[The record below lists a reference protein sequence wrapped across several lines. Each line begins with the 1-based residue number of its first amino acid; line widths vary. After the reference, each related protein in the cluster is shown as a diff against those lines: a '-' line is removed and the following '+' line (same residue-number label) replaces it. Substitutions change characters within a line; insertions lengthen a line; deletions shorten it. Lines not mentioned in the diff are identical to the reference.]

1 MARFAP
7 LYQVQLQ
14 DATAEVRGRFSPAD
28 KLGLE
33 GPGGAF
39 QEVAV
44 QVEVRSAAAG
54 RVREL
59 LAHAE
64 RGCHSAQSLR
74 AAVPVRLHARSTATT
89 SGCEHLT
96 GAGRLPSQQPLR

>member
-7 LYQVQLQ
+7 LYEVEIR
-14 DATAEVRGRFSPAD
+14 DATADVRGRFSPAD

-39 QEVAV
+39 QEMAV
-44 QVEVRSAAAG
+44 VLEVRSPAPLG

-59 LAHAE
+59 VAHAE
-64 RGCHSAQSLR
+64 RACHAAQSLR
-74 AAVPVRLHARSTATT
+74 VAVPVRL
-89 SGCEHLT
+89 LT
-96 GAGRLPSQQPLR
+96 RLNGDDVRL